1 MSFQKFIHPYD
12 CEMVPERF
20 EKRLKN
26 EKFPSNYVFRVNSKD
41 EKEYWVK
48 ISVSVINWEGRPAI
62 LNFLTDITERKAVR
76 DTDKPHSQLLFQS
89 FIDNSEYSIYAKDLK
104 GKSGSHLETEMMITG
119 SYAKTM

>member
-1 MSFQKFIHPYD
+1 
-12 CEMVPERF
+12 MVPERF